1 MTMTVDITGCHKL
14 LEQLYHDT
22 INQNT
27 NLMEIFS
34 IVKSSTTIT
43 TTTKSSSLPTIARG
57 LQTKHSKL
65 LLLINQSLKIYKV
78 ILLMKKIFS
87 KVLLMNLLF
96 GLMVIIL

>member
-27 NLMEIFS
+27 NLMEILS

-65 LLLINQSLKIYKV
+65 LLLINQSLKN
-78 ILLMKKIFS
+78 LQSHPTNEKIFS
-87 KVLLMNLLF
+87 KVLLMNLL
-96 GLMVIIL
+96 LD